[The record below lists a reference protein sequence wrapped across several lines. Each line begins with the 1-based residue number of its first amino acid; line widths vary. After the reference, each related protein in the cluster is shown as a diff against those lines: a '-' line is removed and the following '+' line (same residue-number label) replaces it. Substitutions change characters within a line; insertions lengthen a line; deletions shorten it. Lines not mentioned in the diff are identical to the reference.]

1 MRKIL
6 LVEDDPKV
14 ARAMQVR
21 LKHSGY
27 TVILASDVPQ
37 AMMLARKQDPD
48 VAVLD
53 ISLPGGNGIQLAQ
66 NLQDLFDDRL
76 LPVVFVTA
84 SKEERLKE
92 EASQLHATAFLEKPF
107 AANKLLEAID
117 TALMGDSEEMR
128 VAYAVPV

>member
-1 MRKIL
+1 MEKIL

-14 ARAMQVR
+14 AKAMQLR

-27 TVILASDVPQ
+27 TVVLACDVPQ
-37 AMMLARKQDPD
+37 AMMMARKHEPD

-53 ISLPGGNGIQLAQ
+53 ISLPGGNGIQLAE
-66 NLQDLFDDRL
+66 NLQGLFDSRV
-76 LPVVFVTA
+76 LPVIFVTA

-92 EASQLHATAFLEKPF
+92 KAGQLQATAFLEKPF

-117 TALMGDSEEMR
+117 KALLGDREEMR